1 MKILEK
7 IIEGL
12 LTNPEQITFA
22 ILFVGLLVWVMKQN
36 NEREKRYQGT
46 IDKLTDALGDVE
58 SIKSTVDKI
67 HEKLN

>member
-1 MKILEK
+1 M
-7 IIEGL
+7 

-22 ILFVGLLVWVMKQN
+22 ILFVGLLVWVMRQN

>member
-1 MKILEK
+1 MERL
-7 IIEGL
+7 IEGL

>member
-1 MKILEK
+1 MEK